1 MVLGHCQFSI
11 FSRMAH
17 ASQQIRIAVGTH
29 IAMRPQKK
37 IASRRL
43 KRCVGM
49 RKAGNHRTRQSCHG
63 EN

>member
-17 ASQQIRIAVGTH
+17 ASQQYG
-29 IAMRPQKK
+29 
-37 IASRRL
+37 SRRDAYRYAPPKKDSL
-43 KRCVGM
+43 TTTPALRNGM